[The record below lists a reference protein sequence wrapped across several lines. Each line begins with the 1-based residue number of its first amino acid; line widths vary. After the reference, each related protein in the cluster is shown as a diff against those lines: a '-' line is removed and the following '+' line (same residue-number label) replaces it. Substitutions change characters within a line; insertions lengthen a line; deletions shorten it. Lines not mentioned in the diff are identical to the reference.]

1 VANNGPTLV
10 NVKTID
16 ELFIDF
22 TVTEAELDKVRKAM
36 ATGDLKVVISTDE
49 NSDKTYSGTLV
60 LLDNAVDN
68 TTGTF
73 LLRAIASNKDR
84 SLWSGQFV
92 KVRLILGITK
102 NAIQVPYDAVQLG
115 QKGSYLFVVDSE
127 SKADLRIVKPG
138 LRQENNIV
146 IEDGVRSGERV
157 VTAGQLGLSP
167 GTLVIDTVQMKA
179 LEEAQAAKQKK
190 KK

>member
-1 VANNGPTLV
+1 
-10 NVKTID
+10 
-16 ELFIDF
+16 
-22 TVTEAELDKVRKAM
+22 
-36 ATGDLKVVISTDE
+36 
-49 NSDKTYSGTLV
+49 
-60 LLDNAVDN
+60 
-68 TTGTF
+68 
-73 LLRAIASNKDR
+73 
-84 SLWSGQFV
+84 
-92 KVRLILGITK
+92 
-102 NAIQVPYDAVQLG
+102 
-115 QKGSYLFVVDSE
+115 VVDSE